1 MDMNQRDYNYK
12 RKIKTYVSLN
22 GNQNLYI
29 EEQITQSAKR
39 KNTKG
44 QPMTYKTYT

>member
-1 MDMNQRDYNYK
+1 MEQIQK
-12 RKIKTYVSLN
+12 WVWIKEEFEVLR

-39 KNTKG
+39 KSTKG